1 LNRMDDNTILCQLEE
16 LAGRLGINIRYA
28 SLDTDGLRH
37 MGGFCQI
44 KGQDCVIINQK
55 ATPREKIH
63 IFIDALQRHD
73 LSEIYILPS
82 LREMLDGKSGQ

>member
-1 LNRMDDNTILCQLEE
+1 LKDDNTILSQLEE
-16 LAGRLGINIRYA
+16 LALRLGMNIRYA
-28 SLDTDGLRH
+28 SLDTDGFHH

-44 KGQDCVIINQK
+44 KGKDFLIINQK

-63 IFIDALQRHD
+63 IFIDALQRRD

-82 LREMLDGKSGQ
+82 LRDMLDLANGH